1 MSRLHE
7 CHSTEKLSLKQKQ
20 DLDTFLVLASKEL
33 SAAGHVY
40 AVLKFIAWVQDGS
53 KPTPHVVKDEILPCL
68 KDMIYFDEEGWGA
81 VRTYVH
87 VTTKETD
94 ASLGI
99 DLASLGTGHSGPRAK
114 GLVSL
119 TKIAASIGTASGDD
133 TADAAEGSPV
143 VVHPLLVSK
152 QLSKRPRSLGGVDN
166 KARKKPKHDSA
177 KDVVST
183 KRGERKQ
190 VLSREHT
197 SEELRHDGSES
208 EVETPDSDYA
218 DDGFVVDDEVL
229 EFESDVD
236 SEDIPNDYQ
245 YE

>member
-20 DLDTFLVLASKEL
+20 DLDTFLVLASKDL

-40 AVLKFIAWVQDGS
+40 AVIKFIAWVQDGS

-81 VRTYVH
+81 VRTYVQL
-87 VTTKETD
+87 VTKETD

-99 DLASLGTGHSGPRAK
+99 DLTTLGAGHSGPRAK
-114 GLVSL
+114 RPPGLVSL
-119 TKIAASIGTASGDD
+119 SAIATAASGSTDGNMASG
-133 TADAAEGSPV
+133 EELKKVG
-143 VVHPLLVSK
+143 
-152 QLSKRPRSLGGVDN
+152 KRGRDLGGVDH
-166 KARKKPKHDSA
+166 KARKKPKQHRPE
-177 KDVVST
+177 DVVSAKT
-183 KRGERKQ
+183 GEGKQ

-208 EVETPDSDYA
+208 EVETPDSDYD

-236 SEDIPNDYQ
+236 SEDIPNEYLLD
-245 YE
+245 E